1 MSINGPTAIPIIIDP
16 VVEPEPDL
24 SDPNYSM
31 TVRGFD
37 RLLTTQR
44 PAVLAH
50 VRNVRQ
56 RNPHASPDQVIRIL
70 ERQYLAAVTTG
81 GAGVGA
87 ASVIPG
93 VGTGISL
100 ALTGVETA
108 FFLESSALF
117 AQSVTEVHGIA
128 VTDPDRARTIVM
140 AMMLGTTGAD
150 LVRNL
155 AAQVTGRGLPR
166 TAFWGDVIGRSMPQA
181 FVGPIADSMKKAFVG
196 RFARNT
202 GTSAVGRMLPFGIG
216 AVVGGTANHLLGRR
230 VVTSSREAFGPA
242 PSMFPPN
249 LEQLK
254 PPRRPLASYMP
265 QASQVRGSIAKVAV
279 ITVTA
284 PKAAITKAITAR
296 RKD

>member
-1 MSINGPTAIPIIIDP
+1 MSTNGPIEIPIIIDP
-16 VVEPEPDL
+16 IIEPEADL
-24 SDPNYSM
+24 ADPGYSM

-44 PAVLAH
+44 PAVLLH
-50 VRNVRQ
+50 VRSVRQ
-56 RNPHASPDQVIRIL
+56 RHPHASPAEIVRIL

-87 ASVIPG
+87 ASVVPG

-150 LVRNL
+150 LVRSF

-166 TAFWGDVIGRSMPQA
+166 TAFWGDIIGRSMPQA
-181 FVGPIADSMKKAFVG
+181 FVGPIADQMKKAFVG

-230 VVTSSREAFGPA
+230 VVSSSREAFGPA
-242 PSMFPPN
+242 PAAFPPN
-249 LEQLK
+249 LEQLR
-254 PPRRPLASYMP
+254 PPRRPLISYMP
-265 QASQVRGSIAKVAV
+265 PASRVRGGIVKAAV
-279 ITVTA
+279 ITVNA
-284 PKAAITKAITAR
+284 PKAAISKAIAAR
-296 RKD
+296 RTD